1 MTRIQLCGIYH
12 WNITQDI
19 ASINRGSPDD
29 RQELPPSPYGD
40 CCQEAEFSM
49 SDRLKAH
56 LIGRNEPVFETL
68 FNQFHDPKMAALNIT
83 IDDGCPEHRQVLGS
97 LGFLI
102 ES

>member
-19 ASINRGSPDD
+19 ASINRGSLDD
-29 RQELPPSPYGD
+29 RQELPPSLYGD

-49 SDRLKAH
+49 SDRRKAH
-56 LIGRNEPVFETL
+56 LIGRNEPVFDTL
-68 FNQFHDPKMAALNIT
+68 FNQFHDHKLALNIT